1 MSLSVGGERER
12 NELAANDMERMRK
25 RKDVRGVDR
34 VEILQQMP
42 LLNVPV
48 YKPPRSVLPLNI
60 LSQ

>member
-48 YKPPRSVLPLNI
+48 CSNRHEAFYHST
-60 LSQ
+60 S